1 MLTSRY
7 GRFRFFLT
15 GMGLL
20 VCLLTGSCKPD
31 GEATPLVPSPTPRLE
46 TILPTRTSDQP
57 NDESQSLTIWI
68 PPLLGFDTPAGSML
82 NEHLAN
88 FETAHN
94 HIDIN
99 IRVKENDGPSGILET
114 LSSAS
119 LVAPSTLPEIVLLD
133 PTTLNTAAL
142 KGLIEPLD
150 QIIQSP
156 QTPEWYPFAIEA
168 AFVDSTFYGL
178 PFMSEAEAFAYRKE
192 SFESEPKD
200 LAELLS
206 SAETILFPLGD
217 QTSKFTLIQYFSSG
231 GELVDDNGSPVVDVA
246 ILTDLL
252 TFYLS
257 AKEAGQLPLYSLQ
270 LQYAEDTWFA
280 LTEANTN
287 AAVIPVEVLRDA
299 LTGNSYSVSPWPTYD
314 GSGVIPTR
322 TFCWA
327 VVSKDESIYDPISQ
341 VLQWLHDPE
350 FLGKMSE
357 TLGMLPV
364 TSTAMQEWTD
374 PEAAATLSRL
384 IQVAVP
390 EPNIEEITTFGPLFW
405 NAVEDVLNERS
416 TPKISAES
424 IFEQIKIP

>member
-1 MLTSRY
+1 MLTSKN
-7 GRFRFFLT
+7 GHFRFALT
-15 GMGLL
+15 GMGIL
-20 VCLLTGSCKPD
+20 VCLLIGSCNPG
-31 GEATPLVPSPTPRLE
+31 GEDTTPIPSPTSRLE

-57 NDESQSLTIWI
+57 KDESQSLTIWI
-68 PPLLGFDTPAGSML
+68 PPLLGLDTPAGSIL
-82 NEHLAN
+82 NEHVAN
-88 FETAHN
+88 FENAYN

-156 QTPEWYPFAIEA
+156 QAPEWYPFAIEA
-168 AFVDSTFYGL
+168 AFVDSTYYGL
-178 PFMSEAEAFAYRKE
+178 PFISEAEAFAYRKE
-192 SFESEPKD
+192 SFEVEPKNW
-200 LAELLS
+200 AELLS

-217 QTSKFTLIQYFSSG
+217 QTSKFTLIQYISSG
-231 GELVDDNGSPVVDVA
+231 GELVDDYGSPTLDVA
-246 ILTDLL
+246 ILTDLF

-280 LTEANTN
+280 LTQANTN

-299 LTGNSYSVSPWPTYD
+299 LTANLYSVSPWPTYD

-327 VVSKDESIYDPISQ
+327 VVSKDENIDDQISQ
-341 VLQWLHDPE
+341 VLQWLRDPG
-350 FLGKMSE
+350 FLGEISE

-364 TSTAMQEWTD
+364 TPAAMQEWTD
-374 PEAAATLSRL
+374 PESGATLRRL

-390 EPNIEEITTFGPLFW
+390 EPNIEEISTFGSLFW
-405 NAVEDVLNERS
+405 NAVEDVLNEHS
-416 TPKISAES
+416 TPKTAAES